1 MVGNELMAQI
11 LGVGQ
16 IVQYLQ
22 DLLDADPLLGDL
34 WVAGEVSNVSRSSA
48 GHVYFTLKDAHCQ
61 LRCAFFRHAVR
72 GFIPANG
79 DAVVAHGRVSVYLAT
94 GGLQLYVD
102 FAQPEG
108 VGPLHLQFE
117 YLRQRLED
125 EGLFDPGRKRAL
137 PEFPRRIG
145 LVTSPTGAVLQDI
158 WQVIG
163 RRYPYVELTLAPTL
177 VQGDRAAAQIVRA
190 IEALNAEP
198 DLDLIVIAR
207 GGGSIEDLWPFNEEV
222 VARAIFSSR
231 VPIVSAVGHETDV
244 TIADLVADYRAP
256 TPSAAAEA
264 IVPDAHAL
272 WRRVNGCEHALELAI
287 GHYLS
292 DRRLGLEQ
300 LTHRLQAA
308 LPDLTNQQRVL
319 ALLSQHLSRTLTNR
333 LALAEQRVATRSA
346 QLAAL
351 SPRRTLD
358 RGYAVVTVKG
368 CSAPLRDPAGA
379 QPGDPVS
386 IQLSQGTLTAEVTGR

>member
-1 MVGNELMAQI
+1 MVRV

-16 IVQYLQ
+16 VVQYLQ

-34 WVAGEVSNVSRSSA
+34 WVAGEVSNFSRSTA
-48 GHVYFTLKDAHCQ
+48 GHVYFTLKDAQCQ
-61 LRCAFFRHAVR
+61 LRCAFFRQVVR

-79 DAVVAHGRVSVYLAT
+79 DAVIAHGRVSVYLAT
-94 GGLQLYVD
+94 GGLQFYVD
-102 FAQPEG
+102 FLQPEG
-108 VGPLHLQFE
+108 VGALHLQFE
-117 YLRQRLED
+117 YLRQCLED
-125 EGLFDPGRKRAL
+125 EGLFDPARKRSL

-163 RRYPYVELTLAPTL
+163 RRYPYVELILAPTL
-177 VQGDRAAAQIVRA
+177 VQGDRAAPQIVRA

-198 DLDLIVIAR
+198 DLDLIVLAR
-207 GGGSIEDLWPFNEEV
+207 GGGSLEDLWPFNEEA

-231 VPIVSAVGHETDV
+231 VPVVSAVGHETDV
-244 TIADLVADYRAP
+244 TIADFVADYRAP

-264 IVPDAHAL
+264 IVPDAQVL
-272 WRRVNGCEHALELAI
+272 WRQIKGGEHALTLAI
-287 GHYLS
+287 EHYLS
-292 DRRLGLEQ
+292 DHRFGLGQ

-319 ALLSQHLSRTLTNR
+319 ALLSQNLSRTMAGR

-358 RGYAVVTVKG
+358 RGYAVVTAQG
-368 CSAPLRDPAGA
+368 RPGPLRDPAGSH
-379 QPGDPVS
+379 PGDRLS
-386 IQLSQGTLTAEVTGR
+386 IQLSQGTLSAEVTGR

>member
-1 MVGNELMAQI
+1 MVQV

-16 IVQYLQ
+16 LVQYVQ

-79 DAVVAHGRVSVYLAT
+79 DAVVAHGRVSMYLAI
-94 GGLQLYVD
+94 GGIQLYAD

-125 EGLFDPGRKRAL
+125 EGLFDPGRKRPL

-163 RRYPYVELTLAPTL
+163 RRYPYVELILAPTL

-207 GGGSIEDLWPFNEEV
+207 GGGSLEDLWPFNEEV

-231 VPIVSAVGHETDV
+231 VPVVSAVGHETDV

-272 WRRVNGCEHALELAI
+272 WRRVNGCEHALGLAI

-351 SPRRTLD
+351 SPRRTLA
-358 RGYAVVTVKG
+358 RGYAIVTVKG

-379 QPGDPVS
+379 RTGDPVS